1 MPEQTLNSVYP
12 ETDRERDRWILDR
25 RPARGRL
32 DPTRA
37 CAASMEPEASES
49 GEVVPVATIFLT
61 NRECPWRC
69 LMCDLWKN
77 TLPDSVSPGDIPR
90 QIRDALASLSPVPR
104 VKLYNAGS
112 FFDPNAIPRDDYATI
127 ASLLAPF
134 ERVIVESHPSLIG
147 DRCLQ
152 FHELLGGRRLEV
164 AMGLETV
171 HPEVLPRLNKRMTLA
186 HFRSAAERLQRAGI
200 ALRAFI
206 LVGLPFLGEEES
218 LEWAG
223 RAVES
228 AFEWGASAVALIP
241 TRSGNGALDD
251 LERNGEFTRP
261 KLATL
266 EAAFEYG
273 LHLGRGRVFADLW
286 DLERLRRCP
295 ACFPARSARL
305 TEMNLRQRV
314 LPPTPCPEC
323 GDGL

>member
-1 MPEQTLNSVYP
+1 MREETLSVSYP
-12 ETDRERDRWILDR
+12 TTDRDRDRWILDR
-25 RPARGRL
+25 RPSRGRL

-37 CAASMEPEASES
+37 CAASIEPEASES

-77 TLPDSVSPGDIPR
+77 TLPDSVSDGDIPR
-90 QIRDALASLSPVPR
+90 QIRDALASLPPARR

-112 FFDPNAIPRDDYATI
+112 FFDPNAVPRDDYGAIAT
-127 ASLLAPF
+127 LLAPF
-134 ERVIVESHPSLIG
+134 ERAIVESHPSLIG

-152 FHELLGGRRLEV
+152 FHDLLGGRRLEV

-186 HFRSAAERLQRAGI
+186 HFRSAAERLQKAGI
-200 ALRAFI
+200 AIRAFI
-206 LVGLPFLGEEES
+206 LVGLPFVTEEES

-223 RAVES
+223 RSIES
-228 AFEWGASAVALIP
+228 AFEWGASAVAVIP

-251 LERNGEFTRP
+251 LERSGEFTPPR
-261 KLATL
+261 LATL
-266 EAAFEYG
+266 EAAFEHG
-273 LHLGRGRVFADLW
+273 LRLGRGRVFADLW
-286 DLERLRRCP
+286 DLERLARCR

-305 TEMNLRQRV
+305 FEMNLQQRV
-314 LPPTPCPEC
+314 LPRAACPEC